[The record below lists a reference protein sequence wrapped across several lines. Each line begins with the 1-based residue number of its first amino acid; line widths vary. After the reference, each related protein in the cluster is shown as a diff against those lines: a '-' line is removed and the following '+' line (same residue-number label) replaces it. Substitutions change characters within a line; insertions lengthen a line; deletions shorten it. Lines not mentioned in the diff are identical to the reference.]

1 MVIEARDRRIDDLTN
16 DATPEASDHQRIRAR
31 HRIPFLSL
39 SLSVR
44 LAAVT
49 PLPGPQSFV
58 MYVTRS

>member
-39 SLSVR
+39 SLRPSVS
-44 LAAVT
+44 L
-49 PLPGPQSFV
+49 LLL
-58 MYVTRS
+58 RSPARNHLLCT